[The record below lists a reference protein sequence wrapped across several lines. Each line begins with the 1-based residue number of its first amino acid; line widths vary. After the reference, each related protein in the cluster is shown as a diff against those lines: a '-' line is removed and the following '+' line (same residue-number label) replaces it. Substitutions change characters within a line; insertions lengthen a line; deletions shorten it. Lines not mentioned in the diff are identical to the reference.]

1 MALPACIFVVFDVS
15 CASIHVNPVCS
26 RVSARLCVFFWQS
39 DVHDPNKSAIRPL
52 NPIYLKGFSPDMAS
66 VIYFPKTFVP
76 LLVFSSPTSAL
87 QSRAKDASNPFP
99 DKTGQQRLIKQ

>member
-1 MALPACIFVVFDVS
+1 MWSCKCAFVCF
-15 CASIHVNPVCS
+15 
-26 RVSARLCVFFWQS
+26 FFWQS

-66 VIYFPKTFVP
+66 VIYFPEDFRPVAS
-76 LLVFSSPTSAL
+76 LLISCLCTPYQREN

-99 DKTGQQRLIKQ
+99 DKTGQQRFIKQ